1 MSKRGILL
9 FIIWCC
15 VAGYV
20 LMEAVPSIHSVEIIP
35 EAQNTPGLPFG
46 SGEQFTYEVRYKGAK
61 IGKSTLTFHGER
73 FIDDKKAYYITF
85 NTNVPSLKDR
95 EGIYAD
101 PDTFL
106 PIEVHRNIK
115 KKIGFNDKIKEVYDQ
130 ENFRV
135 DISSKS
141 KLRTKRFS
149 IEKDSPIHNAI
160 LLVYYYRS
168 KKDFD
173 RNNKLKINLPT
184 LDFEIAFSGI
194 ETVETKLGEYRA
206 YVFTS
211 DPPKFKFWLSTD
223 EKRIPLR
230 IKNPGSLGYSLI
242 LKSID

>member
-1 MSKRGILL
+1 M
-9 FIIWCC
+9 IWCC
-15 VAGYV
+15 LAGYV
-20 LMEAVPSIHSVEIIP
+20 LMEAGPSTHSVEILP
-35 EAQNTPGLPFG
+35 EEQNAPGLPFE

-61 IGKSTLTFHGER
+61 IGRSTLIFQGER
-73 FIDDKKAYYITF
+73 PLDDKKVYHVTF

-95 EGIYAD
+95 EEIYAD

-106 PIEVHRNIK
+106 PIEVHRVIK
-115 KKIGFNDKIKEVYDQ
+115 KKIGFDDKIKEVYDQ

-141 KLRTKRFS
+141 KLRTKEFS

-160 LLVYYYRS
+160 LLVYYYRV

-173 RNNKLKINLPT
+173 KNEKLKINLPT
-184 LDFEIAFSGI
+184 LDFEVAFSGI
-194 ETVETKLGEYRA
+194 ETIKTKLGEHRA

-211 DPPKFKFWLSTD
+211 EPPKFEFWLSAD
-223 EKRIPLR
+223 EKRIPLK
-230 IKNPGSLGYSLI
+230 IKNPGSMGYSMI

>member
-20 LMEAVPSIHSVEIIP
+20 LMEVAPSTHSVEIIP
-35 EAQNTPGLPFG
+35 GEQAAPGLPFE

-73 FIDDKKAYYITF
+73 FLDDKKAYYITF
-85 NTNVPSLKDR
+85 NTNVLSLKDR
-95 EGIYAD
+95 EEIYAD

-115 KKIGFNDKIKEVYDQ
+115 KKIGFDDKIKEVYDQ
-130 ENFRV
+130 KNFRV

-141 KLRTKRFS
+141 KLRAKEFS

-160 LLVYYYRS
+160 LLIYCYRA

-173 RNNKLKINLPT
+173 KSEKLKINLPT
-184 LDFEIAFSGI
+184 LDFEVAFSGI

-211 DPPKFKFWLSTD
+211 DPPRFKFWLSAD
-223 EKRIPLR
+223 ERRIPLK
-230 IKNPGSLGYSLI
+230 IKNPGNLDYSLI